1 MMLEFQDSAPSQP
14 QRGFGGDLWRSS
26 RRTLCCAAS
35 ILALSAVSGSLWA
48 QTAAWPTK
56 TVRLVVGFAPGGGT
70 DVMARVVAQ
79 GLSEALGTTV
89 IVDNVNDS
97 WANIVNT
104 AIQQCKSPPI
114 VSTGADPKES
124 SHLPHNGPHVL

>member
-1 MMLEFQDSAPSQP
+1 MMRESQDRAAPTR
-14 QRGFGGDLWRSS
+14 RGFGKDLWRSLQ
-26 RRTLCCAAS
+26 RPLCCAAS
-35 ILALSAVSGSLWA
+35 LLALSAASGSLWA
-48 QTAAWPTK
+48 QPAAWPTK